1 MGGGGCV
8 YAPVASLPCK
18 ICSVL
23 LKSVDRPAWLTTA
36 NSFSELNPDQIIFL
50 WLPLYCD
57 NRDGFEYYTTRQLQ
71 YTIRSG
77 FFLRILSCWKRKS
90 LSVKWMLMVGLL
102 FIINWQTPLNLC
114 LWNYLQLLPRLF
126 FLSFLQWLVLTFFNL
141 LQNALRFLV
150 ISPHFLP
157 ITKTILRLERSRK
170 RLTVLVTM
178 SQSKWK
184 KCRFI
189 EIKNG
194 LLLSQNVTPFLS
206 VFVGCWFIKTR
217 LSPVFFSTVTC
228 HQYPLE
234 GLITNVTIIRLR
246 IYESHIFELR
256 IKKWMKVILEVMC
269 TT

>member
-1 MGGGGCV
+1 
-8 YAPVASLPCK
+8 
-18 ICSVL
+18 
-23 LKSVDRPAWLTTA
+23 
-36 NSFSELNPDQIIFL
+36 
-50 WLPLYCD
+50 
-57 NRDGFEYYTTRQLQ
+57 
-71 YTIRSG
+71 
-77 FFLRILSCWKRKS
+77 
-90 LSVKWMLMVGLL
+90 MVGLL

-150 ISPHFLP
+150 ISPRFLP
-157 ITKTILRLERSRK
+157 ITTWTILRLERSRK
-170 RLTVLVTM
+170 RHTVLVTM

-217 LSPVFFSTVTC
+217 LSPVFFLALSLVTNTLWKAWLLMWRC
-228 HQYPLE
+228 
-234 GLITNVTIIRLR
+234 
-246 IYESHIFELR
+246 
-256 IKKWMKVILEVMC
+256 
-269 TT
+269 